1 MRLHIIAIGGSVL
14 HSLALELARQGHAVT
29 GSDDAIH
36 EPSRG
41 RLAAAGLL
49 PAAEGWFEEKITPEL
64 DAVIV
69 GMHARADN
77 PELARARQL
86 GLPVYSFP
94 EFIAARSRHK
104 QRIVIAGSHGKTSIT
119 AMVLHVLR
127 GLGVAVDYLI
137 GAQVEGLDNPVRLT
151 DTAPV
156 LIVEGDEYPTSP
168 EDPRPKFLV
177 YQPHVV
183 VLSGIAWD
191 HVNVYP
197 TEAHYLAAFRQ
208 LLEGLDK
215 AAMVVYN
222 QEDERVKELVWK
234 LTDDE
239 KHYRYPYETLPG
251 VRQKD
256 GSIEVKVEGKRGAV
270 QVFGQHNL
278 SNLAAA
284 WQVCQL
290 LAVEPQDFLAQI
302 ATFRGAALRL
312 QKTFENA
319 QLTVIRDF
327 AHAPSKVRASVQAV
341 AGHYREANVIAV
353 LELHTYSSLDPG
365 FLPQYRGTLKGADHR
380 LVLVDAHALEIKRK
394 APLTADQV
402 KGAFRD
408 RRLTVA
414 SDKAGVLAYI
424 AERLKPNRRNVV
436 LLMTSGALAGLQPDE
451 VAALALGRP

>member
-14 HSLALELARQGHAVT
+14 HSLALELAQQGHAVT

-49 PAAEGWFEEKITPEL
+49 PAAEGWFEDKITPEL

-77 PELARARQL
+77 PELARARAL
-86 GLPVYSFP
+86 GLKVYSFP
-94 EFIAARSRHK
+94 EFIAERSRHK

-119 AMVLHVLR
+119 AMILHVLR
-127 GLGVAVDYLI
+127 GLGIAADYLI
-137 GAQVEGLDNPVRLT
+137 GAQVEGLPNPVRLT

-177 YQPHVV
+177 YKPHVV

-208 LLEGLDK
+208 LLEGVDK
-215 AAMVVYN
+215 AGMVVYN
-222 QEDERVKELVWK
+222 AEDPRVKELVLR

-239 KHYRYPYETLPG
+239 KHYRYPYETLPS

-256 GSIEVKVEGKRGAV
+256 GSVEVKVEGKRGPV

-290 LAVEPQDFLAQI
+290 LAVSPEAFLAQI
-302 ATFRGAALRL
+302 ATFRGAAMRL
-312 QKTFENA
+312 QKVHESEG
-319 QLTVIRDF
+319 LTVIRDF

-341 AGHYREANVIAV
+341 VSHYRESNVIAV

-365 FLPQYRGTLKGADHR
+365 FLPHYRATMRGADHR
-380 LVLVDAHALEIKRK
+380 LVLVDAHALAIKQK
-394 APLTADQV
+394 APLAPEVV

-408 RRLTVA
+408 RRLSVVSTG
-414 SDKAGVLAYI
+414 DELLAYVR
-424 AERLKPNRRNVV
+424 ERLRPGRRNVV
-436 LLMTSGALAGLQPDE
+436 LLMTSGALGGVTPDQ
-451 VAALALGRP
+451 VVALGAHLG

>member
-1 MRLHIIAIGGSVL
+1 MRLHIIAIGGSIL
-14 HSLALELARQGHAVT
+14 HSLALELARQGHVVT

-36 EPSRG
+36 EPSRS

-49 PAAEGWFEEKITPEL
+49 PAAEGWFEDTITPEL
-64 DAVIV
+64 DAVVV

-86 GLPVYSFP
+86 GLRVYSFP
-94 EFIAARSRHK
+94 EFIAERSRHK
-104 QRIVIAGSHGKTSIT
+104 QRIVIAGSHGKTTIT
-119 AMVLHVLR
+119 AMVLHVLHR
-127 GLGVAVDYLI
+127 LGIAADYLI

-177 YQPHVV
+177 YRPHVI

-215 AAMVVYN
+215 AGMVVYN

-239 KHYRYPYETLPG
+239 KHYRYPYDTPPG
-251 VRQKD
+251 IRQKD
-256 GSIEVKVEGKRGAV
+256 GTVEIKLEGKRGSV
-270 QVFGQHNL
+270 QVFGHHNM

-284 WQVCQL
+284 WQVCKL
-290 LAVEPQDFLAQI
+290 LAVSVEDFLAHI

-312 QKTFENA
+312 QKTFENEH
-319 QLTVIRDF
+319 LTVIRDF

-341 AGHYREANVIAV
+341 TGHYRDANVIAV

-365 FLPQYRGTLKGADHR
+365 FIPQYRNTLKGADHR
-380 LVLVDAHALEIKRK
+380 LVLVDAHALAIKQK
-394 APLTADQV
+394 APLSADQV

-408 RRLTVA
+408 RKLHVA
-414 SDKAGVLAYI
+414 ATRAEVEAFI
-424 AERLKPNRRNVV
+424 AERLKANRRNVV
-436 LLMTSGALAGLQPDE
+436 LLMTSGALAGLKPEDV
-451 VAALALGRP
+451 VALSTR